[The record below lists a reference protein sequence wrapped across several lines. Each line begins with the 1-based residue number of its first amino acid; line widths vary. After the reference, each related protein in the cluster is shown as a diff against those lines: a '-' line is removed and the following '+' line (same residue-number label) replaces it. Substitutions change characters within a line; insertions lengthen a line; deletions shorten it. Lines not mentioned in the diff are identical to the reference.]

1 MTTALPIP
9 ASAAAPTFPPADD
22 IDIRRA
28 DCFAEMPK
36 MEPNSVD
43 FVATD
48 PPYFLD
54 GFDGEWS
61 PQKLGRRLRHNGAI
75 QSMPAGM
82 KFSRQQSADFQRFC
96 ARLSAEVFRVLKP
109 GGFFVAFSQGRLHH
123 RLAVAAE
130 DAGFEIR
137 DMLAWRRE
145 GQAKAF
151 SQAHFIRKMRIPEAQ
166 KADILRR
173 LDGRKTPQLKP
184 QMEPM
189 ILAQK
194 PREGTFVENWLR
206 WQTGLINAAASLD
219 GGFPGTV
226 MTVPRPRNGRRE
238 AGGHLTVKPV
248 ELMAHLL
255 RVFTAEG
262 QVVLDPF
269 LGGGA
274 TAVAALQTGR
284 RCVGFEIDPGYCSAA
299 RARVRAARKSP
310 KLI

>member
-1 MTTALPIP
+1 MTSASP
-9 ASAAAPTFPPADD
+9 SAAPADALRFSGGG
-22 IDIRRA
+22 IEIRLA
-28 DCFAEMPK
+28 DCFAAMPK
-36 MEPNSVD
+36 LAENSVH

-54 GFDGEWS
+54 GFDGEWN
-61 PQKLGRRLRHNGAI
+61 PQKLARRMRHNGSVRAL
-75 QSMPAGM
+75 PGGM

-96 ARLSAEVFRVLKP
+96 ARLSAEVFRVLRP

-123 RLAVAAE
+123 RLAAAAE

-137 DMLAWRRE
+137 DMLAWKRE

-151 SQAHFIRKMRIPEAQ
+151 SQEHFIRKMRIPEAQ
-166 KADILRR
+166 KAEISRQLG
-173 LDGRKTPQLKP
+173 GRKTPQLKP

-189 ILAQK
+189 MLAQK
-194 PREGTFVENWLR
+194 PREGTFVQNWLR
-206 WQTGLINAAASLD
+206 WKTGLIDATASLD
-219 GGFPGTV
+219 GRFPGTV
-226 MTVPRPRNGRRE
+226 MSVPKPKNGRRLS
-238 AGGHLTVKPV
+238 GGHLTVKPV

-274 TAVAALQTGR
+274 TAVAAAQTGR
-284 RCVGFEIDPGYCSAA
+284 KCVGFEINPDYCRAA
-299 RARVRAARKSP
+299 IGRVRAARKSR
-310 KLI
+310 KLL